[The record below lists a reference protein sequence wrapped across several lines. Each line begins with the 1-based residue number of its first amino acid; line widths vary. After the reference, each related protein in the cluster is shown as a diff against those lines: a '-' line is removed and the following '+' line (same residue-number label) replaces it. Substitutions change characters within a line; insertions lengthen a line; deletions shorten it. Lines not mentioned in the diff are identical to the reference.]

1 VTWRAEPPEADVQA
15 ALARAVRDSLLPLSA
30 GMGGLYVFLAICHL
44 YVLPPPIA
52 GRMAILAGGTGVC
65 LLLLA
70 TVCFC
75 SPAQPKYGHS
85 LAALL
90 AGLALVN
97 CVVHLRLIPDPFLT
111 TNFGLL
117 LIGIGAFFL
126 STPWLVIAFVAVI
139 GSWIGLAA
147 GYWSE
152 AWIGPAFFLLMSGI
166 LALIAHA
173 VRVRSAVRIEWLRRL
188 DAKQRRELLE
198 RNDSLSEAHAVAQ
211 EAARV
216 AAAASAAKTE
226 FIANVSHEIRT
237 PMNGVLGMMDL
248 LLDTALDGEQLE
260 YAKAAH
266 SSAVTLLAIIDDILD
281 FSKIEAGRL
290 ALEPLEFE
298 LHELVESAVE
308 AAAAQVGDREVDVAA
323 LIDDQAPRRAVGDPY
338 RLRQILLNF
347 TSNAAKFTETGEI
360 VIELRKLEESDG
372 LVWLELAVRDTG
384 VGIPAAAQSR
394 LFQAFT
400 QADTSTARRYGGT
413 GLGLTICQRLAAMME
428 GRIGFDSVEGEG
440 SRFYLQVPL
449 QPVAAW
455 PPPEPPAKLAGM
467 TALVIERHGPTA
479 EALVRYLTD
488 LGIKADR
495 QAEPALAVA
504 AWRSGRYDLILLDSG
519 VAGEQGSLVV
529 EAGRDPSLEGPEV
542 IAMGRPWQRPA
553 MLPRRACWLSK
564 PVRQAR
570 LRECLLA
577 EEPPA
582 RPARVTWQVFG
593 RPPRILLVEDNAVNQ
608 LVASRMLQQYGCDVG
623 TADDGQQAIDAVQAA
638 EYDLI
643 LMDCQL
649 PGIDGYEATRTIRA
663 GSGHRIPIIALT
675 AHAMS
680 GERERCLA
688 AGMDD
693 YLSKPVRR
701 EALVTTLARW
711 LPLDE
716 PPQGG
721 PADEPAE
728 AVGTDLEPAM
738 IAQLRSLDAGHPGF
752 LRELVENFAADSA
765 ELVASLPAQVA
776 ARDGDAVRIAAHR
789 LKGTA
794 ANLGAKRLSE
804 ACAALEEAAAQAQW
818 DGMGDRPQEIAAMV
832 GATVAQLREMV
843 EE

>member
-1 VTWRAEPPEADVQA
+1 
-15 ALARAVRDSLLPLSA
+15 
-30 GMGGLYVFLAICHL
+30 
-44 YVLPPPIA
+44 
-52 GRMAILAGGTGVC
+52 
-65 LLLLA
+65 
-70 TVCFC
+70 
-75 SPAQPKYGHS
+75 
-85 LAALL
+85 
-90 AGLALVN
+90 
-97 CVVHLRLIPDPFLT
+97 
-111 TNFGLL
+111 
-117 LIGIGAFFL
+117 
-126 STPWLVIAFVAVI
+126 
-139 GSWIGLAA
+139 
-147 GYWSE
+147 
-152 AWIGPAFFLLMSGI
+152 
-166 LALIAHA
+166 
-173 VRVRSAVRIEWLRRL
+173 
-188 DAKQRRELLE
+188 
-198 RNDSLSEAHAVAQ
+198 
-211 EAARV
+211 
-216 AAAASAAKTE
+216 
-226 FIANVSHEIRT
+226 
-237 PMNGVLGMMDL
+237 
-248 LLDTALDGEQLE
+248 
-260 YAKAAH
+260 
-266 SSAVTLLAIIDDILD
+266 
-281 FSKIEAGRL
+281 
-290 ALEPLEFE
+290 
-298 LHELVESAVE
+298 
-308 AAAAQVGDREVDVAA
+308 
-323 LIDDQAPRRAVGDPY
+323 
-338 RLRQILLNF
+338 
-347 TSNAAKFTETGEI
+347 
-360 VIELRKLEESDG
+360 
-372 LVWLELAVRDTG
+372 
-384 VGIPAAAQSR
+384 
-394 LFQAFT
+394 
-400 QADTSTARRYGGT
+400 
-413 GLGLTICQRLAAMME
+413 
-428 GRIGFDSVEGEG
+428 
-440 SRFYLQVPL
+440 
-449 QPVAAW
+449 
-455 PPPEPPAKLAGM
+455 
-467 TALVIERHGPTA
+467 
-479 EALVRYLTD
+479 
-488 LGIKADR
+488 
-495 QAEPALAVA
+495 
-504 AWRSGRYDLILLDSG
+504 
-519 VAGEQGSLVV
+519 
-529 EAGRDPSLEGPEV
+529 
-542 IAMGRPWQRPA
+542 
-553 MLPRRACWLSK
+553 LSK

-776 ARDGDAVRIAAHR
+776 ARDGDAVRTAAHR

-818 DGMGDRPQEIAAMV
+818 DGMGDRPQQIAAMV